1 MAGKTNGLPIHKSC
15 VTRARA
21 TVAAASLLGPSVDE
35 FSFRRMHRAFAS
47 FASASPRHD
56 AMRPR
61 RFSGK
66 ARVRVTPEPPRPD
79 ARRREVT
86 TGATAEDGDGSV
98 WLDVTA
104 LGRHRGARRANRGGE
119 SSSPMTRG
127 ATEATGTSA
136 RGAILGLLTTPRTR
150 AGGRRARVKRS
161 E

>member
-1 MAGKTNGLPIHKSC
+1 M
-15 VTRARA
+15 ARA
-21 TVAAASLLGPSVDE
+21 PSATWSYAE
-35 FSFRRMHRAFAS
+35 IGRAFALY
-47 FASASPRHD
+47 D
-56 AMRPR
+56 ANR
-61 RFSGK
+61 SGK
-66 ARVRVTPEPPRPD
+66 LD
-79 ARRREVT
+79 YRELRAALRGM
-86 TGATAEDGDGSV
+86 GATAEDADGSV

>member
-1 MAGKTNGLPIHKSC
+1 MGLGDVYK
-15 VTRARA
+15 RQ
-21 TVAAASLLGPSVDE
+21 
-35 FSFRRMHRAFAS
+35 RMHRAFAS